1 MPRTFSALHLV
12 RQTAPAPIAAHCHA
26 QGGPPLSAP
35 GPRSLRAELSEDG
48 RVMDGTT
55 GGALPAIHPSAA
67 GQRRAVPFSRL
78 CVMPRCVTLPL
89 LVSTARSSSMA
100 SKHAWISGA
109 TLTSLPASIAAT
121 TGATRWRHW
130 PSPYRAG
137 WWAWFPAA
145 RRSARRGPT
154 MAPIR
159 ATPLP
164 CKQSRTAPGI
174 IGEADIKLM
183 HPRRMGHEHIKK
195 FHLARSM

>member
-1 MPRTFSALHLV
+1 MPRTFSARHLV
-12 RQTAPAPIAAHCHA
+12 RQTAPAPIAAHCHV
-26 QGGPPLSAP
+26 QG

-48 RVMDGTT
+48 WVMDGTT

-121 TGATRWRHW
+121 TGATRWRHL

-137 WWAWFPAA
+137 WRAWFPAA

-154 MAPIR
+154 MGPIR

-164 CKQSRTAPGI
+164 CKQSLQFRWPFSSAFKRR
-174 IGEADIKLM
+174 KLM
-183 HPRRMGHEHIKK
+183 TWPTP
-195 FHLARSM
+195 LASKNWGAW